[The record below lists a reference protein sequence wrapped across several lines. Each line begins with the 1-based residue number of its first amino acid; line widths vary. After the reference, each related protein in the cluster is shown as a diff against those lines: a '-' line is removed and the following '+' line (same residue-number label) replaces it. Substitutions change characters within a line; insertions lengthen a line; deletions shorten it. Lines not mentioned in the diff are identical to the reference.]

1 MKIKTLAVLAGVG
14 APLIL
19 SGSVSGEFVGITTT
33 SKPNPFGLLVVNVY
47 ANFDS
52 PGEDHMVGVAGTPL
66 SPLHIWVEGGVFY
79 NHPFGSDLA
88 PPGGFLEIF
97 PSLAFDTFVTIGKKT
112 SAGDATLISPGFP
125 ELTGPSLWT
134 VSAGW
139 VVTPNNP
146 QGNPF
151 DAVNSFPGNG
161 QVLIGQFST
170 ADGTGIGGTM
180 LLKIGPGGTQ
190 AYVSFFLPSPGTLAM
205 MGMTGVAGL
214 FGTRRRR
221 PHRRGR

>member
-1 MKIKTLAVLAGVG
+1 
-14 APLIL
+14 
-19 SGSVSGEFVGITTT
+19 
-33 SKPNPFGLLVVNVY
+33 
-47 ANFDS
+47 
-52 PGEDHMVGVAGTPL
+52 MVAVAGTPG

-79 NHPFGSDLA
+79 NHPFGSDQA
-88 PPGGFLEIF
+88 PNPAFFGLF
-97 PSLAFDTFVTIGKKT
+97 PSLAFDTFVSIGKKT
-112 SAGDATLISPGFP
+112 SAGDTTLLTPGFP

-134 VSAGW
+134 VSSGYA
-139 VVTPNNP
+139 VTPNSP

-180 LLKIGPGGTQ
+180 LLKISPSNTQ
-190 AYVSFFLPSPGTLAM
+190 PYVSFFLPSPGTLAM

-214 FGTRRRR
+214 FGTGRRR